1 MEAGMSRKKTFI
13 AALLILC
20 FSVSSLS
27 ALDFTYDA
35 NLSKASDITLGLTL
49 ITPGILGLIAPP
61 SDYVAIGSSY
71 AATMTGAYG
80 MRTILKQVIHK
91 PRPYVGQLDRPI
103 DTSEDYE
110 SFPSGHTIMAFS
122 AAAYAQAMQ
131 LLFYPDSTTMKVV
144 SATTWIL
151 AATTATLRVV
161 SGNHYLEDVLAGA
174 AMGSA
179 IGFLGPYI
187 THQLLKRD
195 ADAPT
200 VLAGPVVGMQVSF

>member
-1 MEAGMSRKKTFI
+1 MSRKKTFI

-91 PRPYVGQLDRPI
+91 PRPYVGQIDNRPVN
-103 DTSEDYE
+103 TSEDYE
-110 SFPSGHTIMAFS
+110 SFPSGHTLMAFS
-122 AAAYAQAMQ
+122 AAAYTQAMQ
-131 LLFYPDSTTMKVV
+131 LLFYPDSTTMKAI
-144 SATTWIL
+144 SATTWVL
-151 AATTATLRVV
+151 AATTATLRVL
-161 SGNHYLEDVLAGA
+161 SGNQYLEDVLAGA

-187 THQLLKRD
+187 THQLLKKD

>member
-1 MEAGMSRKKTFI
+1 MSRKQAPLAIVFI
-13 AALLILC
+13 FCFVLSPLAAAS
-20 FSVSSLS
+20 FE
-27 ALDFTYDA
+27 YNE
-35 NLSKASDITLGLTL
+35 NLSKASDITLALTL
-49 ITPGILGLIAPP
+49 ATPGVLGLIAPP

-91 PRPYVGQLDRPI
+91 PRPYVGQIDNRPA

-122 AAAYAQAMQ
+122 SAAYTQAMQ

-161 SGNHYLEDVLAGA
+161 SGNHYLEDVLAGV

-179 IGFLGPYI
+179 IGFLGPCI

>member
-1 MEAGMSRKKTFI
+1 MSRKKTFI

-35 NLSKASDITLGLTL
+35 NLSKASDITLALTL
-49 ITPGILGLIAPP
+49 ATPGVLGLIAPP

-110 SFPSGHTIMAFS
+110 SFPSGHSIMAFS

-144 SATTWIL
+144 SATTWVL

-161 SGNHYLEDVLAGA
+161 SGNHYLKDVLAGA

-187 THQLLKRD
+187 TQQLLKKD